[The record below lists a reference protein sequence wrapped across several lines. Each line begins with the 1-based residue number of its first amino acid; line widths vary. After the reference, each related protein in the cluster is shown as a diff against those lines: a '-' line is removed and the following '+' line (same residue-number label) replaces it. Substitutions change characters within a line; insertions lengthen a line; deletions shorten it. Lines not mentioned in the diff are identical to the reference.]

1 MTRRTYTLLALA
13 GSAGLLL
20 GALYFQYFRDLLP
33 CQLCYWQRYGHVGA
47 LAFGALALVR
57 PWRIL
62 LGLGALSAL
71 SSSLIGV
78 FHSGVERQWWEGLPS
93 CSSPATSIQGLSPAD
108 AMEAI
113 MAAPMVPCDQIPWQ
127 LFGLSMANY
136 NVAASAAIAA
146 LFVLALR
153 AR

>member
-20 GALYFQYFRDLLP
+20 GALYFQYFRGLLP
-33 CQLCYWQRYGHVGA
+33 CQMCYWQRYGHFAA
-47 LAFGALALVR
+47 LGFGAVALVI
-57 PWRIL
+57 PSRIL

-71 SSSLIGV
+71 SSSLVGI
-78 FHSGVERQWWEGLPS
+78 FHSGVERKWWDGLQSCTAPS
-93 CSSPATSIQGLSPAD
+93 IETLTPQEALD
-108 AMEAI
+108 AI
-113 MAAPMVPCDQIPWQ
+113 MNAPMVPCDQIPWE

-136 NVAASAAIAA
+136 NVFASAAIAG
-146 LFVLALR
+146 LFVLAAK

>member
-20 GALYFQYFRDLLP
+20 GALYFQYFRGLPP
-33 CQLCYWQRYGHVGA
+33 CQLCYWQRYGHFGA
-47 LAFGALALVR
+47 LGIGALALVI
-57 PWRIL
+57 PSRIL

-71 SSSLIGV
+71 SSSLVGI
-78 FHSGVERQWWEGLPS
+78 FHSGVERKWWDGLKSCSAPSLEGLTPEQ
-93 CSSPATSIQGLSPAD
+93 AL
-108 AMEAI
+108 EAI
-113 MAAPMVPCDQIPWQ
+113 MNAPMVPCDQIPWE

-136 NVAASAAIAA
+136 NVFASAAIAG
-146 LFVLALR
+146 LFVLATR